1 MRDCDALSGTKDQK
15 HQEGGSDDA
24 NNDEDESRAGEAR
37 SLLRWWNGRFH
48 LRLDAGG
55 GSTGDLGKEVPHGGG
70 YLLEVGFEG
79 EVACVQK
86 LNGGIG
92 VIARIG
98 FCACGMK
105 NGSFLPQIA
114 RSGGFDLRKYS

>member
-1 MRDCDALSGTKDQK
+1 MTPTMMKTKV
-15 HQEGGSDDA
+15 G
-24 NNDEDESRAGEAR
+24 
-37 SLLRWWNGRFH
+37 
-48 LRLDAGG
+48 
-55 GSTGDLGKEVPHGGG
+55 LGKLVLFSGVEWAISCMFGCRSWFKRWFGEEVPHGGG

-92 VIARIG
+92 VIARVG
-98 FCACGMK
+98 FCARGMK

>member
-1 MRDCDALSGTKDQK
+1 MTPTMMKTKVGLGKLVLFSG
-15 HQEGGSDDA
+15 GGIGD
-24 NNDEDESRAGEAR
+24 
-37 SLLRWWNGRFH
+37 FICV
-48 LRLDAGG
+48 LDAGC
-55 GSTGDLGKEVPHGGG
+55 GSSGDLDKEVPHGGG

-98 FCACGMK
+98 FCARRDEERIVLAPDCEK
-105 NGSFLPQIA
+105 
-114 RSGGFDLRKYS
+114 RRLRFAEVLLKGRVEF